1 MKIRSLVGGLCI
13 GLLALALT
21 GLATSASAQTGGIRG
36 KIADEAGKAVEG
48 ATVVVDSPEGLGSV
62 TLKTNKNGEF
72 FSIGMRPGNYNV
84 KATKD
89 NLTAGLR
96 GVHVGLGDPVNVETL
111 TLRKGGGPGGANV
124 SPEEAEKARKQ
135 QEALQTA
142 FKSAQAAA
150 DAGNLDDAIAQ
161 FTKLATD
168 APKCMVC
175 YLQLGTVQA
184 KKGDQA
190 SLDAAEASYKKAI
203 EMDPTSAE
211 PYNALA
217 GLYNSEKKFEQAGQ
231 MSSKAAEL
239 SGGAGGLGG
248 DPTTIF
254 NQGIILWNQPGKAAE
269 AEKAFQKVT
278 VLDPKM
284 ADAYY
289 FLGMTLVN
297 QAKLAD
303 AKKPFET
310 YLQLAPTGKY
320 ADQVKGLLQLP
331 GIK

>member
-1 MKIRSLVGGLCI
+1 MKMRSLVGGLCI

-36 KIADEAGKAVEG
+36 KIAGEDGKPVEG
-48 ATVVVDSPEGLGSV
+48 ATVVIDSPEGLGNV
-62 TLKTNKNGEF
+62 TLKTNKTGEF

-89 NLTAGLR
+89 ALTAGLR
-96 GVHVGLGDPVNVETL
+96 GVHVGLGDPTNVETL
-111 TLRKGGGPGGANV
+111 TLRKGGPSGASV

-135 QEALQTA
+135 QEALQNA

-161 FTKLATD
+161 FSKLATD

-203 EMDPTSAE
+203 EMDPTSSE

-217 GLYNSEKKFEQAGQ
+217 GLYNSEKKFDQASQ
-231 MSSKAAEL
+231 MSAQASKL
-239 SGGAGGLGG
+239 SGAAGGLGG

-269 AEKAFQKVT
+269 AQALFEQAT
-278 VLDPKM
+278 RLDPKM
-284 ADAYY
+284 SDAYY

>member
-1 MKIRSLVGGLCI
+1 LVGGLCI

-36 KIADEAGKAVEG
+36 KVADESGKPLEG
-48 ATVVVDSPEGLGSV
+48 ATVLIDSPDGIGSV
-62 TLKTNKNGEF
+62 TLKTGKNGEF

-84 KATKD
+84 KASKD
-89 NLTAGLR
+89 NLSASLR
-96 GVHVGLGDPVNVETL
+96 NVHIGLGDPVNVETM
-111 TLRKGGGPGGANV
+111 TLRRGGTTGSNM

-135 QEALQTA
+135 QEALQAA

-161 FTKLATD
+161 FSKLATE

-184 KKGDQA
+184 KKGDKD
-190 SLDAAEASYKKAI
+190 SLDAAEASFKKAI
-203 EMDPTSAE
+203 EMDPTSSE

-217 GLYNSEKKFEQAGQ
+217 GLYNSEKKFDEAGQ
-231 MSSKAAEL
+231 MSSKASEL
-239 SGGAGGLGG
+239 SGASGLGG

-269 AEKAFQKVT
+269 AEKLFQKAT